1 MQMSAGG
8 SGCNRLICWVTFVLH
23 IKTTLSHSPVL
34 HFAWRGF
41 SLFSFFFLLLS
52 LVALLLV
59 ECELLATLSHR
70 EFCVLFIWND
80 GPINTRRSCHGERKC
95 RSRLLHFSGTR
106 NYWFFKTFLCH
117 LSPFL
122 FLLETQV
129 EMLNKQR
136 IFIWSG
142 SIKKKFVFENGWHL
156 HVTFIFENFAIFLS
170 FASIF

>member
-1 MQMSAGG
+1 MSAGG

-106 NYWFFKTFLCH
+106 NYWFFKTFNVTFH
-117 LSPFL
+117 LFCFSWKLKWRCWINKEFL
-122 FLLETQV
+122 FGVDPL
-129 EMLNKQR
+129 
-136 IFIWSG
+136 
-142 SIKKKFVFENGWHL
+142 KKNL
-156 HVTFIFENFAIFLS
+156 FLKM
-170 FASIF
+170 ADIYT